1 MYVDWQMAETSS
13 KVIRK
18 DEDIG
23 EGGEETSKVQ
33 TIVPEMLKVNTEIA
47 SMDPNT

>member
-23 EGGEETSKVQ
+23 EGGGET
-33 TIVPEMLKVNTEIA
+33 
-47 SMDPNT
+47 